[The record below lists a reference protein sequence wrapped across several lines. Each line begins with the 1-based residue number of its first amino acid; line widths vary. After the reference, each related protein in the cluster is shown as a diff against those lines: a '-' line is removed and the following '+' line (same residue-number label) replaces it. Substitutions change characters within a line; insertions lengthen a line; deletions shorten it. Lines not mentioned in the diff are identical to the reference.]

1 MKRVTGIVGL
11 DLSLRGTG
19 FARMDLLDGTLETW
33 TFATKEGSGSTVKR
47 AKEIGMK
54 ILNVMQ
60 PTDLVFLEDYAFSV
74 KPKASS
80 VVTLGELGGIV
91 KLLLSQF
98 TGLMPF
104 TLPTS
109 EMRKFVS
116 GKGDLKKE
124 MIPVWTYKRYGRE
137 MHGHDECVAA
147 VLADMGTHI
156 LEINQPPFPMTLKSQ
171 TDIIKRL
178 RGKYLGALQA
188 IALEWRWL

>member
-1 MKRVTGIVGL
+1 MKRVTGVVGL

-19 FARMDLLDGTLETW
+19 FARIDMLDGTLETW
-33 TFATKEGSGSTVKR
+33 TFGTKEGSGSTVKR

-60 PTDLVFLEDYAFSV
+60 PTDFVFLEDYAFSIR
-74 KPKASS
+74 PKASS
-80 VVTLGELGGIV
+80 VVTLGELGGVV

-104 TLPTS
+104 TLTTS

-116 GKGDLKKE
+116 GHGDLKKE

-137 MHGHDECVAA
+137 MHSHDECVAS

-156 LEINQPPFPMTLKSQ
+156 MEVNQPQYPVTTKNQ
-171 TDIIKRL
+171 ADIIKRL
-178 RGKYLGALQA
+178 HGKYLGALQA
-188 IALEWRWL
+188 LALDWRWL

>member
-1 MKRVTGIVGL
+1 MKRVTGVVGL
-11 DLSLRGTG
+11 DLSLRGSG
-19 FARMDLLDGTLETW
+19 FARIDILDGTLETW

-54 ILNVMQ
+54 ILNVMK
-60 PTDLVFLEDYAFSV
+60 PTDFVFLEDYAFSV

-80 VVTLGELGGIV
+80 VVTLGELGGVV
-91 KLLLSQF
+91 KLFLSQF
-98 TGLMPF
+98 IGIMPF
-104 TLPTS
+104 TLTTS

-116 GKGDLKKE
+116 GHGDLKKE

-137 MHGHDECVAA
+137 MHSHDECVAT

-156 LEINQPPFPMTLKSQ
+156 MEINQPQFPMTTKNQ
-171 TDIIKRL
+171 VEIIKRL

-188 IALEWRWL
+188 LALDWRWL